1 MKRTA
6 ITLVAILA
14 ITATLAGA
22 ATTDRWLHIRVEERD
37 GRGERVKVNL
47 PLSMLGK
54 VAGAID
60 VEEIDGHSFRG
71 GRVRIS
77 DTDIDHV
84 DLRAM
89 WNAVKEADDMEF
101 VNIESTEENVSVA
114 KDQGYL
120 LVRVRPGQDDGD
132 DDEALDDDRRR
143 GERVDIKVPLAVVD
157 ALLSA
162 GEKELDLQAALM
174 ALAESGEGVLVVV
187 EDGRSSVRIWI
198 DDLNSSE

>member
-6 ITLVAILA
+6 ITLVAMLA